1 MADDDETPSFDGG
14 TAEDWERRTRVH
26 SPKAPFLEFPEDQDE
41 SGLAFTVTRSGY
53 YARRCAA

>member
-1 MADDDETPSFDGG
+1 VDDDDDTPTFDGG

-26 SPKAPFLEFPEDQDE
+26 SPRAPQLEYPEDHDE
-41 SGLAFTVTRSGY
+41 TGMTFTVTRSDY